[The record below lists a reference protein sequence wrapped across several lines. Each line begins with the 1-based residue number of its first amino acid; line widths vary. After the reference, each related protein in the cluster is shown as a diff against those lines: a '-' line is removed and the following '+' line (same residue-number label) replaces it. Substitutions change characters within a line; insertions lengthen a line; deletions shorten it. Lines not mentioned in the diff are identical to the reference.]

1 MADDT
6 KSGSGWPDPDTERA
20 QPGDV
25 LGIER
30 GGETTSLG
38 DTEQV
43 EDRRRESSSRR
54 RLKIKSSGAQPAR
67 SLSAGTLQGASQLS
81 VTLVVKLGAPRQV
94 APKVQGRQTLGSAA
108 GGAGRLQRVVSRR
121 IPACS

>member
-6 KSGSGWPDPDTERA
+6 KASSDWPDPDTERA

-38 DTEQV
+38 DTE
-43 EDRRRESSSRR
+43 EDEDSRRRE
-54 RLKIKSSGAQPAR
+54 LTDEGDEQE
-67 SLSAGTLQGASQLS
+67 
-81 VTLVVKLGAPRQV
+81 
-94 APKVQGRQTLGSAA
+94 
-108 GGAGRLQRVVSRR
+108 
-121 IPACS
+121 